1 MYIGLLPIGSVVK
14 LNDETSY
21 MMIVGYFAVTQNIPD
36 HVWDYTAVVF
46 PGGILDTTETYQFDK
61 ENIQEI
67 IFIGFEDEEQNA
79 FITRLNLKE
88 PEIKRNVQNQSEKDE
103 V

>member
-1 MYIGLLPIGSVVK
+1 
-14 LNDETSY
+14 
-21 MMIVGYFAVTQNIPD
+21 
-36 HVWDYTAVVF
+36 VVF